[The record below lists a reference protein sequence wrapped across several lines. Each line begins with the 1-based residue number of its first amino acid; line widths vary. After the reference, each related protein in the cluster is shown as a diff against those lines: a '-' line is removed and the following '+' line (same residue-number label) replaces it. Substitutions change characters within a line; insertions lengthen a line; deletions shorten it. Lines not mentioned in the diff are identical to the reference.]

1 MNPVPGESKK
11 QNANRIIKA
20 TILDHIDGDT
30 FRVKLANFRYQDE
43 LISKEIQQEIC
54 PLIVTQNAIAG
65 RWKIVTLWY
74 LSKNGVIRFNELL
87 RMLPGISKGILTR
100 QLRELEEDE
109 LVLTEV
115 YDVVPPKVAYSLTEQ
130 GKKFIPVL
138 EAMQVWGKDL
148 LNKKIEMHERHE
160 D

>member
-1 MNPVPGESKK
+1 MW
-11 QNANRIIKA
+11 
-20 TILDHIDGDT
+20 H
-30 FRVKLANFRYQDE
+30 
-43 LISKEIQQEIC
+43 
-54 PLIVTQNAIAG
+54 
-65 RWKIVTLWY
+65 

-109 LVLTEV
+109 LVLREV
-115 YDVVPPKVAYSLTEQ
+115 YKVVPPKVEYSLSEQ

-148 LNKKIEMHERHE
+148 LDKKIEMHKGHE